1 MAEYLDPDV
10 FVALDESAV
19 DGKTG
24 QHHYGQSPSGQSCVH
39 QMSFLWGVCYSIL
52 PALTTEGIIAL
63 DIFKGSVMKE
73 IFLSFLWTHVVS
85 ISLCEAIMC

>member
-1 MAEYLDPDV
+1 MIWEIMIAEYLDPDV

-24 QHHYGQSPSGQSCVH
+24 QHQYGWSPSGKPCVH
-39 QMSFLWGVCYSIL
+39 QMSFLWGVHYSIL

-63 DIFKGSVMKE
+63 DIFKGSVTKE
-73 IFLSFLWTHVVS
+73 MFLL
-85 ISLCEAIMC
+85 